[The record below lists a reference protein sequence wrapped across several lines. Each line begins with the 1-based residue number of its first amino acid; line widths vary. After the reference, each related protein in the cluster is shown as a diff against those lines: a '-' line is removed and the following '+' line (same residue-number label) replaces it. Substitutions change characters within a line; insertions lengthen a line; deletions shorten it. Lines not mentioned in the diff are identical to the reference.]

1 MSRYNQDNVP
11 EEVLN
16 RFPTLKNRPPSISR
30 VQPSVSQQITVQQS
44 DSKQG
49 QCENSNVATQ
59 QCSDQKHILEELQKK
74 FPQFNSIKN
83 QVVLEKSQVGA
94 PPLQQSSILLV
105 SQVKSLNKE
114 FAPENL
120 PLKEQIAI
128 NKATCSLCPNHKKTQ
143 SGLFKDLPISHES
156 PTKKKYF

>member
-1 MSRYNQDNVP
+1 MQRYNQDNVP

-16 RFPTLKNRPPSISR
+16 RFPTLRNRPPSISR
-30 VQPSVSQQITVQQS
+30 VQPSVSQQNTVQQS
-44 DSKQG
+44 QSKQEQSDCSHG
-49 QCENSNVATQ
+49 ASQCQ
-59 QCSDQKHILEELQKK
+59 DQKNILEELHKK
-74 FPQFNSIKN
+74 FPQFNTIKN
-83 QVVLEKSQVGA
+83 QVVLERSQVGV

-105 SQVKSLNKE
+105 SQLKSLNKE
-114 FAPENL
+114 FAPETL

-156 PTKKKYF
+156 PTKKKY